1 MNAFKSRNL
10 TNDRDGNPHVLNEAE
25 NQSFLGFKFG
35 ALINSEKSVD
45 FQQLRKT
52 LSTMDCSSGFRGNG
66 GRRADVGHVTS
77 TIARRDVWSAT
88 RRSKFADRRWARK
101 LSARSHFGLAT
112 AVPSFQVRMIR
123 KWSILNRFYLQT
135 GAHSTRPRRQL
146 NAPGPSV

>member
-1 MNAFKSRNL
+1 METETPAESIIV
-10 TNDRDGNPHVLNEAE
+10 DEAE

-112 AVPSFQVRMIR
+112 AVPCFQGEDDQKVVNFEQ
-123 KWSILNRFYLQT
+123 ILFANGRTL
-135 GAHSTRPRRQL
+135 HSTE
-146 NAPGPSV
+146 APAQRARAFSLTF

>member
-1 MNAFKSRNL
+1 METETPAEPIIV
-10 TNDRDGNPHVLNEAE
+10 DEAE

-66 GRRADVGHVTS
+66 GHRADVGHVTS
-77 TIARRDVWSAT
+77 TIARREVWSAT
-88 RRSKFADRRWARK
+88 RRSKFAHRHWARK

-112 AVPSFQVRMIR
+112 AVPCFQGEDDQKVVNFEQILFANGRM
-123 KWSILNRFYLQT
+123 L
-135 GAHSTRPRRQL
+135 HSTE
-146 NAPGPSV
+146 APAQRARAFSLTF

>member
-1 MNAFKSRNL
+1 METETPAEPIIV
-10 TNDRDGNPHVLNEAE
+10 DEAE

-101 LSARSHFGLAT
+101 LSARAHFGLAR
-112 AVPSFQVRMIR
+112 AVPCFRVRMI
-123 KWSILNRFYLQT
+123 KGGQF
-135 GAHSTRPRRQL
+135 
-146 NAPGPSV
+146 

>member
-1 MNAFKSRNL
+1 METETPAEPIIV
-10 TNDRDGNPHVLNEAE
+10 DEAE
-25 NQSFLGFKFG
+25 NQSFFGFKFG

-101 LSARSHFGLAT
+101 LSARSHFLDLREPCLVQGGDQKM
-112 AVPSFQVRMIR
+112 VNFEQ
-123 KWSILNRFYLQT
+123 ILFANGRTL
-135 GAHSTRPRRQL
+135 HSTE
-146 NAPGPSV
+146 APAQRARAFSLTF